1 LTWVLI
7 VIMWVVFAA
16 MAVSMLLI
24 KRYRSNQVLG
34 TTLSESHAQ
43 HPEVKKILGAFTAS
57 CYGILAAFMAL
68 SLLLLTPPVKDY
80 AEFYLILVVIFDLFA
95 NWFAVEHYRKKL
107 LRLKA
112 QNNWVYPQKSQITVD
127 LNIAREKGKYS
138 VSPFWVWLFF
148 ALSFLPTAVLAFRE
162 DLRQIY
168 PVGFSLLGPL
178 CQLAVVYIYYRM
190 RSTPSQ
196 IIADNPET
204 NLLYAR
210 GQERLNSIAATVTA
224 LAILVFWIV
233 FQLAVLY
240 AKKGSLFI
248 VPVVLLP
255 VALICTAVWHQ
266 GKSRRLANRFLSQLP
281 EDKKYLRE
289 EPGTWKRGFYNN
301 PNDPRIFVPKR
312 IASLGWTINI
322 GRPLGKA
329 AIFALFIPLIAC
341 FALILYGGVKDYHIT
356 LRENEIVI
364 DAAMY
369 DFSVDKADVVS
380 ISMTERLPGGRRT
393 NGYGGAAK
401 SYGNFY
407 LEGYGNC
414 KLYIYNDIK
423 QYIVL
428 ELAGD
433 NPSYVILNG
442 KTPDE
447 TSRLY
452 QDINYWL
459 D

>member
-1 LTWVLI
+1 MTWVLI

-24 KRYRSNQVLG
+24 KRHRSNQVLG

-196 IIADNPET
+196 IIAIDPET

-210 GQERLNSIAATVTA
+210 MQERLNSTTATIIA
-224 LAILVFWIV
+224 LEMAIFWIA
-233 FQLAVLY
+233 FQLAIY
-240 AKKGSLFI
+240 TNEGILFI
-248 VPVVLLP
+248 VPLVLLL
-255 VALICTAVWHQ
+255 VALMCTAVWHER
-266 GKSRRLANRFLSQLP
+266 KNRRLANQFLSQLP
-281 EDKKYLRE
+281 EDKQYLRE
-289 EPGTWKRGFYNN
+289 ETATWKWGFYNN

-312 IASLGWTINI
+312 IAGMGWTINI
-322 GRPLGKA
+322 GRPLGKVA
-329 AIFALFIPLIAC
+329 GFALFIPIIAC
-341 FALILYGGVKDYHIT
+341 LALVLYGGMKDYRVTIE
-356 LRENEIVI
+356 ENEIVI
-364 DAAMY
+364 DAAMF
-369 DFSVDKADVVS
+369 DFAVGKDDVVS
-380 ISMTERLPGGRRT
+380 ISMTEKLPGGRRT
-393 NGYGGAAK
+393 SGYGGTSK

-407 LEGYGNC
+407 LNGYGSC
-414 KLYIYNDIK
+414 KLYIYNDIR

-428 ELAGD
+428 ELTGD
-433 NPSYVILNG
+433 KPAYVILNG
-442 KTPDE
+442 KTPEE

-452 QDINYWL
+452 QDISQWL